1 MYEDLPDFIT
11 DSLFCDCIELDSK
24 GSTKPKIPRGM
35 DLSMTGSSVAS
46 KKSVGS
52 KKRQKQLWVNFLAQN
67 LGSLA

>member
-11 DSLFCDCIELDSK
+11 DSFFCDCIEVDSK
-24 GSTKPKIPRGM
+24 GSAKPKIPRGM
-35 DLSMTGSSVAS
+35 DLSMTGSSLAS